1 MMINVPNTLSMVRIA
16 LIPVFIVVYYLP
28 YAWSNIAA
36 TALFALAS
44 ITDWFD
50 GYLARKLQQQSLL
63 GAILDPLADKLMV
76 VVVLILLVADNP
88 QNNWLLFSTV
98 IIISREIFISTLR
111 EWMAEQGEG
120 SKVAVSFA
128 GKVKTT
134 LQMVALSFL
143 IFKYDALGLPV
154 YLIGIILLVVAAFM
168 TLLSM
173 LNYIY
178 AARDTIKNSVD

>member
-1 MMINVPNTLSMVRIA
+1 MINVPNTLSTVRIA
-16 LIPVFIVVYYLP
+16 LIPVFIFVYYLP
-28 YAWSNIAA
+28 YAWSHIAA
-36 TALFALAS
+36 TALFALAG

-50 GYLARKLQQQSLL
+50 GYLARRLGQQSKL

-76 VVVLILLVADNP
+76 VVALILVLADNP
-88 QNNWLLFSTV
+88 QNNWLLFSTM

-111 EWMAEQGEG
+111 EWMAAQGEG

-134 LQMVALSFL
+134 LQIVALSFL

-154 YLIGIILLVVAAFM
+154 YLIGIILLVIAAIM

-173 LNYIY
+173 LNYLY
-178 AARDTIKNSVD
+178 AASDTFRKSSL